1 MIPNITQNKNN
12 IRFQKHSLISF
23 FILEQPNRHITS
35 EFRNYETTSE
45 FRIDRHS
52 EGMYSPFI
60 FNVYTSCCDSCRF
73 TFLNEVFKFNSE
85 CIMDQ
90 CSSKHGNIFK
100 L

>member
-52 EGMYSPFI
+52 EGI
-60 FNVYTSCCDSCRF
+60 LLLLLLV
-73 TFLNEVFKFNSE
+73 NSE
-85 CIMDQ
+85 KNFDYSC
-90 CSSKHGNIFK
+90 
-100 L
+100 